1 MSSAR
6 PTERVPD
13 PTRAL
18 LRAGLILCGVA
29 LTWAC
34 AAFGLF
40 VLKAPRGCRSPNWV
54 RYQVADLASAVTTYQ
69 IERNR
74 CPATWEDLFAGRYLF
89 ATTKLVD
96 YWGTRIAFSCSE
108 DEIQV
113 TSAGPDRR
121 FGTADDIIHHRR

>member
-6 PTERVPD
+6 PSHRVPD

-40 VLKAPRGCRSPNWV
+40 WMTAPRGCRSPNSV
-54 RYQVADLASAVTTYQ
+54 KYQVADLASAVATYQ

-74 CPATWEDLFAGRYLF
+74 CPITWNELLPGGYVAPRF
-89 ATTKLVD
+89 LVD

-108 DEIQV
+108 DEILV

-121 FGTADDIIHHRR
+121 FGTGDDIIRPRR